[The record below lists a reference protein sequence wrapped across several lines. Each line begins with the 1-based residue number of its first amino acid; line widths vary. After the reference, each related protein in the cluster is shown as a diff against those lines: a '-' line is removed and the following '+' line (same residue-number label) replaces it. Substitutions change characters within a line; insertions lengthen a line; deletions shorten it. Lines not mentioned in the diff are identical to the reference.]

1 MGLDRGG
8 RRIGVAVSDP
18 AGFLASPVGTI
29 EVRGKGEGLA
39 EVAEW
44 VRRYEPVRIV
54 VGLPLLLD
62 GREGEE
68 AQTVRA
74 WVEQLQQLVSV
85 PIELWDERL
94 SSVAAERLLIESRAR
109 RGRRQEQLDAA
120 AAALILQSWLD
131 AQRAEARGREQETG
145 SWE

>member
-8 RRIGVAVSDP
+8 RRIGVAVSDL

-44 VRRYEPVRIV
+44 VRRYEPARIV

-62 GREGEE
+62 GTEGEE
-68 AQTVRA
+68 AHTVRA
-74 WVEQLQQLVSV
+74 WVEQLQQLVPV

-94 SSVAAERLLIESRAR
+94 SSVAAERIMIESGAR
-109 RGRRQEQLDAA
+109 RGRRQERLDAV

-131 AQRAEARGREQETG
+131 ARRSGAEGATR
-145 SWE
+145 